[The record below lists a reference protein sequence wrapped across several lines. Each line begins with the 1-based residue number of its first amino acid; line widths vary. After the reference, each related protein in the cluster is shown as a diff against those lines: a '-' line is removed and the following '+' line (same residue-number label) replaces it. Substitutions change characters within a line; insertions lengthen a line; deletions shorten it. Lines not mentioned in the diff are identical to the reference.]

1 MKSKKVLVIIG
12 LCVLIVVGLVAG
24 LAKAIELGNSER
36 DGRGSS
42 DGSSDDSSI
51 VLFVI
56 FIGASMTAINAKR
69 QKDKAQQ
76 DQENGV

>member
-1 MKSKKVLVIIG
+1 VKSKKVLVIIG

-42 DGSSDDSSI
+42 DDSSI
-51 VLFVI
+51 GLFVI
-56 FIGASMTAINAKR
+56 FISSIMTAMTTLNAKR